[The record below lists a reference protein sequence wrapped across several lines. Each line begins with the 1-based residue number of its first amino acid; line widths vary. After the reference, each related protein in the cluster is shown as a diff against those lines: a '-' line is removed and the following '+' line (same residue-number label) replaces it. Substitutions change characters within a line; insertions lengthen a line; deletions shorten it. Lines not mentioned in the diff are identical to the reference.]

1 MQDKKSV
8 QKLYIITAVGVAIL
22 LILQFVLHL
31 MTPFMRDDLWYATNL
46 VTGEKISSIGDII
59 ESQIWHYF
67 NWGGRSINHALL
79 QAVLASGETGAAI
92 LNTLAA
98 LILGFAICFVAKVKN
113 PLFYLLAEAC
123 IIAFN
128 ASIFFSMFWESG
140 SVNYLYSSSWILF
153 YMAIVLKTLDSDF
166 VTLAAQSGK
175 KISGNNSGDA
185 LNIGENRSGNNANN
199 IAADNN
205 SSSKKTNIVKILKCI
220 WIIPLSLI
228 AGWSTENM
236 GPSCFVL
243 TVFAIVFLL
252 MKKKKVPFFL
262 FEGALFTLLGSVL
275 MILAPGNFVRNQF
288 VEKTDLVTLINS
300 RIDSFLLSNCEFL
313 FPTFFFAIIILCI
326 QIFVYK
332 NVKIRDMALFMFAVM
347 AECAMMLS
355 PAYPQRASF
364 GIMCVL
370 IAYIISAL
378 NKILTDKNKYV
389 NAVCIIGTSS
399 MFIFAVTKILTDI
412 LYRPY

>member
-1 MQDKKSV
+1 
-8 QKLYIITAVGVAIL
+8 
-22 LILQFVLHL
+22 
-31 MTPFMRDDLWYATNL
+31 MRDDLWYATNL

-79 QAVLASGETGAAI
+79 QAVLASGETGATI

-98 LILGFAICFVAKVKN
+98 LILGFAICFAAKVKN

-153 YMAIVLKTLDSDF
+153 YMAIVLKTL
-166 VTLAAQSGK
+166 
-175 KISGNNSGDA
+175 
-185 LNIGENRSGNNANN
+185 E
-199 IAADNN
+199 
-205 SSSKKTNIVKILKCI
+205 CI

>member
-1 MQDKKSV
+1 MQDKKKS

-98 LILGFAICFVAKVKN
+98 LILGFAICFAAKVKN

-166 VTLAAQSGK
+166 LISTVK
-175 KISGNNSGDA
+175 SGNNHSS
-185 LNIGENRSGNNANN
+185 NNSGNGINN
-199 IAADNN
+199 NNPYESKAADDN
-205 SSSKKTNIVKILKCI
+205 SSSKNTNISEILKCI

-252 MKKKKVPFFL
+252 IKKKKVPFFL
-262 FEGALFTLLGSVL
+262 FEGALFTLLGSIL

-313 FPTFFFAIIILCI
+313 FPTFFFAIIILCV

-399 MFIFAVTKILTDI
+399 MFICAVTKILTDI

>member
-1 MQDKKSV
+1 
-8 QKLYIITAVGVAIL
+8 
-22 LILQFVLHL
+22 
-31 MTPFMRDDLWYATNL
+31 MRDDLWYATNL

-98 LILGFAICFVAKVKN
+98 LILGFAICFAAKVKN

-153 YMAIVLKTLDSDF
+153 YMAIVLKTLDSDL
-166 VTLAAQSGK
+166 VS
-175 KISGNNSGDA
+175 
-185 LNIGENRSGNNANN
+185 
-199 IAADNN
+199 
-205 SSSKKTNIVKILKCI
+205 SSSKKSNISEILKCI

-252 MKKKKVPFFL
+252 IKKKKVPFFL

-326 QIFVYK
+326 QIFIYK

-399 MFIFAVTKILTDI
+399 MFICAVTKILTDI

>member
-1 MQDKKSV
+1 MYSREIYDIIFSVGCRANAWQKSLKYGILEVSLMQDRKTS
-8 QKLYIITAVGVAIL
+8 QKLYIVTVIGVAIL

-46 VTGEKISSIGDII
+46 VTGEKISSLGDII

-98 LILGFAICFVAKVKN
+98 LVLGFAICSLAKVKN

-153 YMAIVLKTLDSDF
+153 YMAVVLKTVDSDF
-166 VTLAAQSGK
+166 V
-175 KISGNNSGDA
+175 
-185 LNIGENRSGNNANN
+185 
-199 IAADNN
+199 
-205 SSSKKTNIVKILKCI
+205 SSSSEKSNLSVILKCI

-243 TVFAIVFLL
+243 TVFAIVFLFV
-252 MKKKKVPFFL
+252 KKKKVPFFL
-262 FEGALFTLLGSVL
+262 CEGALFTLL
-275 MILAPGNFVRNQF
+275 
-288 VEKTDLVTLINS
+288 
-300 RIDSFLLSNCEFL
+300 
-313 FPTFFFAIIILCI
+313 
-326 QIFVYK
+326 
-332 NVKIRDMALFMFAVM
+332 
-347 AECAMMLS
+347 
-355 PAYPQRASF
+355 
-364 GIMCVL
+364 
-370 IAYIISAL
+370 
-378 NKILTDKNKYV
+378 
-389 NAVCIIGTSS
+389 
-399 MFIFAVTKILTDI
+399 
-412 LYRPY
+412 

>member
-1 MQDKKSV
+1 
-8 QKLYIITAVGVAIL
+8 
-22 LILQFVLHL
+22 
-31 MTPFMRDDLWYATNL
+31 MRDDLWYATNL

-98 LILGFAICFVAKVKN
+98 LILGFAICFAAKVKN

-153 YMAIVLKTLDSDF
+153 YMAIVLKVLDLGTAEI
-166 VTLAAQSGK
+166 TLASGHNLLADDNPSSK
-175 KISGNNSGDA
+175 NS
-185 LNIGENRSGNNANN
+185 N
-199 IAADNN
+199 IAG
-205 SSSKKTNIVKILKCI
+205 ILKCI

-347 AECAMMLS
+347 AECVMMLS

-370 IAYIISAL
+370 IAYIISGL
-378 NKILTDKNKYV
+378 NKILSDKNKYA

>member
-1 MQDKKSV
+1 MQDKKKS
-8 QKLYIITAVGVAIL
+8 QKLYIITALGVAVL

-59 ESQIWHYF
+59 ESQVWHYF

-98 LILGFAICFVAKVKN
+98 LILGFAICFAAKVKN

-123 IIAFN
+123 IITFN

-153 YMAIVLKTLDSDF
+153 YMAIVLKTLDSDL
-166 VTLAAQSGK
+166 V
-175 KISGNNSGDA
+175 
-185 LNIGENRSGNNANN
+185 
-199 IAADNN
+199 
-205 SSSKKTNIVKILKCI
+205 SSSSEKSNISEILKCI

-252 MKKKKVPFFL
+252 IKKKKVPFFL

-332 NVKIRDMALFMFAVM
+332 NVKIRDMALFTFAVM

-378 NKILTDKNKYV
+378 NKILSDKNKYV

>member
-1 MQDKKSV
+1 MQDKKKS

-59 ESQIWHYF
+59 KSQIWHYY

-98 LILGFAICFVAKVKN
+98 LILGFAICFAAKVKN

-153 YMAIVLKTLDSDF
+153 YMAIVLKTLDSDL
-166 VTLAAQSGK
+166 VS
-175 KISGNNSGDA
+175 
-185 LNIGENRSGNNANN
+185 
-199 IAADNN
+199 
-205 SSSKKTNIVKILKCI
+205 SSSKKSNISEILKCI

-252 MKKKKVPFFL
+252 IKKKKVPFFL

-326 QIFVYK
+326 QVFVYK

-399 MFIFAVTKILTDI
+399 MFICAVTKILTDI

>member
-1 MQDKKSV
+1 
-8 QKLYIITAVGVAIL
+8 
-22 LILQFVLHL
+22 
-31 MTPFMRDDLWYATNL
+31 
-46 VTGEKISSIGDII
+46 
-59 ESQIWHYF
+59 
-67 NWGGRSINHALL
+67 
-79 QAVLASGETGAAI
+79 
-92 LNTLAA
+92 
-98 LILGFAICFVAKVKN
+98 
-113 PLFYLLAEAC
+113 
-123 IIAFN
+123 
-128 ASIFFSMFWESG
+128 
-140 SVNYLYSSSWILF
+140 
-153 YMAIVLKTLDSDF
+153 
-166 VTLAAQSGK
+166 
-175 KISGNNSGDA
+175 
-185 LNIGENRSGNNANN
+185 
-199 IAADNN
+199 
-205 SSSKKTNIVKILKCI
+205 
-220 WIIPLSLI
+220 
-228 AGWSTENM
+228 M

-252 MKKKKVPFFL
+252 TKKKKVPFFL

-399 MFIFAVTKILTDI
+399 MFICAVTKILTDI

>member
-1 MQDKKSV
+1 MQDKKKS
-8 QKLYIITAVGVAIL
+8 QKLYIITAVGVAVL

-98 LILGFAICFVAKVKN
+98 LILGFAICFAAKVKN

-153 YMAIVLKTLDSDF
+153 YMAIVLKTLDSDL
-166 VTLAAQSGK
+166 VS
-175 KISGNNSGDA
+175 
-185 LNIGENRSGNNANN
+185 
-199 IAADNN
+199 
-205 SSSKKTNIVKILKCI
+205 SSSKKTNISEILKCI

-252 MKKKKVPFFL
+252 IKKKKVPFFL

-399 MFIFAVTKILTDI
+399 MFICAVTKLLTDI

>member
-1 MQDKKSV
+1 MQDKKKS

-98 LILGFAICFVAKVKN
+98 LILGFAICFAAKVKN

-166 VTLAAQSGK
+166 LISTVK
-175 KISGNNSGDA
+175 SGNNHSS
-185 LNIGENRSGNNANN
+185 NNSGNGINN
-199 IAADNN
+199 NNPYESKAADDN
-205 SSSKKTNIVKILKCI
+205 SSSKNTNISEILKCI

-252 MKKKKVPFFL
+252 IKKKKVPFFL
-262 FEGALFTLLGSVL
+262 FEGALFTLLGSIL

-399 MFIFAVTKILTDI
+399 MFICAVTKILTDI

>member
-1 MQDKKSV
+1 MQDKKKS

-98 LILGFAICFVAKVKN
+98 LILGFAICFAAKVKN

-153 YMAIVLKTLDSDF
+153 YMAIVLKTLDSDL
-166 VTLAAQSGK
+166 VS
-175 KISGNNSGDA
+175 
-185 LNIGENRSGNNANN
+185 
-199 IAADNN
+199 
-205 SSSKKTNIVKILKCI
+205 SSSKKTNISEILKCI

-399 MFIFAVTKILTDI
+399 MFICAVTKILTDI

>member
-1 MQDKKSV
+1 MQDKKKS
-8 QKLYIITAVGVAIL
+8 QKLYIITALGVAVL

-59 ESQIWHYF
+59 ESQVWHYF

-98 LILGFAICFVAKVKN
+98 LILGFAICFSAKVKN

-153 YMAIVLKTLDSDF
+153 YMAIILKVLDFGTAEITSASDH
-166 VTLAAQSGK
+166 
-175 KISGNNSGDA
+175 NPP
-185 LNIGENRSGNNANN
+185 
-199 IAADNN
+199 ADDNP
-205 SSSKKTNIVKILKCI
+205 SSKKSNIAEILKCI

-252 MKKKKVPFFL
+252 IKKKKVPFFL

-378 NKILTDKNKYV
+378 NKILSDKNKYV

-399 MFIFAVTKILTDI
+399 MFICAVTKILTDI

>member
-1 MQDKKSV
+1 MQDKKKS
-8 QKLYIITAVGVAIL
+8 QKLYIITAAGVAIL

-59 ESQIWHYF
+59 ESQVWHYF

-92 LNTLAA
+92 LNTLAT
-98 LILGFAICFVAKVKN
+98 LILGFAICFAAKVKN

-166 VTLAAQSGK
+166 LISTVQ
-175 KISGNNSGDA
+175 SGNNHS
-185 LNIGENRSGNNANN
+185 SNNSDNGIKNN
-199 IAADNN
+199 NPYESKAADDN
-205 SSSKKTNIVKILKCI
+205 SSSKKTNIPEILKCI

-332 NVKIRDMALFMFAVM
+332 NIKIRDMALFMFAVM

-378 NKILTDKNKYV
+378 NKILSDETKYS
-389 NAVCIIGTSS
+389 NLVCVIGSSS
-399 MFIFAVTKILTDI
+399 MFIYAVTKILTDI

>member
-1 MQDKKSV
+1 MQDKKKS
-8 QKLYIITAVGVAIL
+8 QKLYIITAVGVAVL

-79 QAVLASGETGAAI
+79 QAVLASGETGAAN

-98 LILGFAICFVAKVKN
+98 LILGFAICFAAKVKN

-153 YMAIVLKTLDSDF
+153 YMAIVLKTLDSDL
-166 VTLAAQSGK
+166 VS
-175 KISGNNSGDA
+175 
-185 LNIGENRSGNNANN
+185 
-199 IAADNN
+199 
-205 SSSKKTNIVKILKCI
+205 SSSKKSNISEILKCI

-399 MFIFAVTKILTDI
+399 MFICAFTKILTDI

>member
-1 MQDKKSV
+1 MQDKKKS
-8 QKLYIITAVGVAIL
+8 QKLYIITAVGVAVL

-98 LILGFAICFVAKVKN
+98 LILGFAICFAAKVKN

-153 YMAIVLKTLDSDF
+153 YMAIVLKTLDSDL
-166 VTLAAQSGK
+166 VS
-175 KISGNNSGDA
+175 
-185 LNIGENRSGNNANN
+185 
-199 IAADNN
+199 
-205 SSSKKTNIVKILKCI
+205 SSSKKTNISEILKCI

-228 AGWSTENM
+228 SGWSTENM

-252 MKKKKVPFFL
+252 IKKKKVPFFL

-288 VEKTDLVTLINS
+288 VEKTDLLTLINS

-399 MFIFAVTKILTDI
+399 MFICAVTKLLTDI